1 MRTRVRSSAISRFA
15 GVVTTVWLCGMGS
28 AWAGGGGSDLAIQS
42 VLNTICDDVGM
53 TSCPKVPTITQ
64 AILQMSGLANAA
76 PDYVRGPEGPLAV
89 QQLAPLCSVSSGTI
103 FNVCSQANAISA
115 VNPLAGSPVAV
126 SDLPSLTPLAFTTGK
141 GQAVPVPLGTKGAS
155 SFFYAVATGPNGE
168 PNTLTVIFDYPTL
181 TNSNF
186 TKGQVIA
193 NVSLP
198 LQVFNPDGSERL
210 ICGATGCPASLT
222 SLATLQISACNSGP
236 GCANGFAANVV
247 GDFSMQ
253 GTISTMS
260 AGALGIQLSMSF
272 APSPNSD
279 RSHFILGVQVPLLV
293 THGNDPAYF
302 GVVPSGVIPVNQLSG
317 LPTAFTSDVVPPS
330 KIGVAPQAAPAC
342 LVSGSC
348 PPATTTFPFCASFSG
363 NGGGPLTSAVATF
376 LSIGTDATTYV
387 SSPLPSTFVQPP
399 LLPLLKCPF

>member
-1 MRTRVRSSAISRFA
+1 MHNRVSSSAMSRFA
-15 GVVTTVWLCGMGS
+15 GVVTSLWLCGMGS
-28 AWAGGGGSDLAIQS
+28 AWAGGGGSDLAIQQ
-42 VLNTICDDVGM
+42 VLDTICKDVGM

-76 PDYVRGPEGPLAV
+76 PDYVRGKLGPLVAV
-89 QQLAPLCSVSSGTI
+89 QQLSALCSVSSDPI
-103 FNVCSQANAISA
+103 LNVCSQANAINA
-115 VNPLAGSPVAV
+115 VNPPAASPVAV

-141 GQAVPVPLGTKGAS
+141 GQAVPVPLGTSGAN
-155 SFFYAVATGPNGE
+155 SFLYAVATPDQNGE
-168 PNTLTVIFDYPTL
+168 IKTLTLLFDYPAL
-181 TNSNF
+181 TKSNF
-186 TKGQVIA
+186 QKSQVIA

-198 LQVFNPDGSERL
+198 VQVLNSDGSERL

-236 GCANGFAANVV
+236 GCVNGLAANVV
-247 GDFSMQ
+247 GDFSSP

-260 AGALGIQLSMSF
+260 ASALGIQLSMSF

-302 GVVPSGVIPVNQLSG
+302 GVVPSGVIPVNQLSA

-330 KIGVAPQAAPAC
+330 GFGVTPQAAPAC
-342 LVSGSC
+342 LVSGTC
-348 PPATTTFPFCASFSG
+348 PPLTTTYSFCASFAG
-363 NGGGPLTSAVATF
+363 NGAGPLTSAVATF
-376 LSIGTDATTYV
+376 LSVGTDATTYV
-387 SSPLPSTFVQPP
+387 SSPVPATLVGSP
-399 LLPLLKCPF
+399 LKCPF